1 MHKLLTV
8 LTSFILAFLKGILAT
23 HKRMLERD
31 SHGLLPL
38 STTVFEACVL
48 LRSLDLS
55 SGSSI

>member
-1 MHKLLTV
+1 MHKLRTV

-48 LRSLDLS
+48 L
-55 SGSSI
+55 